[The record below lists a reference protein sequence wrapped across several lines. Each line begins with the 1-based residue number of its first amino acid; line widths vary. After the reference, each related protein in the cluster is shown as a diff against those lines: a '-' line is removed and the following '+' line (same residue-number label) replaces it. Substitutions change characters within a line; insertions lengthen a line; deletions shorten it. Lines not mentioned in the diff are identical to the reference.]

1 MKIGIASDHRGYI
14 LKQKIIK
21 YLEKKYQVKDYGTN
35 NTERTDYPIYAFAL
49 SSGILKKEVDFGIA
63 ICGTGIGISIACNK
77 IKGIYCA
84 KIDNIKEAKLSK
96 EHNNANII
104 AFKGTTK
111 YNKAKKMIDS
121 YIEAQFLNEEPHLKR
136 IALIKEKEK

>member
-14 LKQKIIK
+14 LKQKLIK

-35 NTERTDYPIYAFAL
+35 NTERTDYPIYAFTL
-49 SSGILKKEVDFGIA
+49 SNGVLKKEVDFGIA

-77 IKGIYCA
+77 IRGIYCA

-104 AFKGTTK
+104 AFKGTTRFK
-111 YNKAKKMIDS
+111 KAKKMIDS
-121 YIEAQFLNEEPHLKR
+121 YIEAKFLNQEPHLKR

>member
-14 LKQKIIK
+14 LKQKLIK

-49 SSGILKKEVDFGIA
+49 SNGVLKKEVDFGIA

-77 IKGIYCA
+77 IRGIYCA

-104 AFKGTTK
+104 AFKGTTRFK
-111 YNKAKKMIDS
+111 KAKKMIDS
-121 YIEAQFLNEEPHLKR
+121 YIEAKFLNQEPHLKR
-136 IALIKEKEK
+136 ISLIKEKEK